1 MGGRVDRSAKRPL
14 LIGANLFR
22 AALLFTVPLAH
33 WIGLLSMLQLYAV
46 AAGVGAASTLFQ
58 IADNAYL
65 PALVGKPHLVDANA
79 KLETTDAVAEIGGPS
94 IAGILIEIVTAPVAI
109 VFDAI
114 SFVVSAVF
122 IKSIRGPEVPAEVE
136 AEPPSLARDLA
147 TGTAGRIWPS
157 DVASV
162 VPGRGLFALYM
173 IFTIDTVGL
182 SPGIVGLLIGLGG
195 VGGLLGALFAR
206 RLPIWLGLGPAMI
219 VLVGLGQAA
228 WLLIAVASGPDW
240 LVIGLLAAHQ
250 LVGDALLV
258 AYTIHAVSLRQT
270 VLPMSVLGRAN
281 ATLHALTS
289 LLLPLGA
296 LVAGALAS
304 LIGVR
309 ETIWLAFLGGLLA
322 PFILAASPVRSLEAM
337 PEAAEPR
344 P

>member
-14 LIGANLFR
+14 LIGADLFR

-147 TGTAGRIWPS
+147 TGLRAGFGHPMLRPLFLVEGN
-157 DVASV
+157 VAFFD
-162 VPGRGLFALYM
+162 GFLFALYM
-173 IFTIDTVGL
+173 IFTIDTLGL

-322 PFILAASPVRSLEAM
+322 PFILAASPVRSLVD
-337 PEAAEPR
+337 
-344 P
+344 